1 MAIGRHTSA
10 RSGLA
15 LSVASVALVVSA
27 CGGDKNSGATAESW
41 CKFVAESDVVDEI
54 FDSLGVDPVE
64 TELGLKKVEE
74 FLKRLPKEAPPEIAE
89 DAKTIADGTQQLID
103 AFASA
108 SFEIADA
115 DLSFLADSELE
126 SNRDAAADRIDAY
139 SQNECGRSFG
149 SDDSA
154 SSDNDLSEDE
164 VSLSDFDPASGT
176 LRDQLIAQFE
186 SIGLTKE
193 ESSCIAANLDFSD
206 PAVQSGDVA
215 AMLDVFETCGIS
227 LDRLVELGSG

>member
-15 LSVASVALVVSA
+15 ASVASVALVVSA
-27 CGGDKNSGATAESW
+27 CGGDKNGGATAESW
-41 CKFVAESDVVDEI
+41 CNFVAESDVVDEI

-64 TELGLKKVEE
+64 TELGLKKVEA
-74 FLKRLPKEAPPEIAE
+74 FVKRLPNEAPPEIAD
-89 DAKTIADGTQQLID
+89 DAKTIADSTQQLID

-108 SFEIADA
+108 SYEIVDA
-115 DLSFLADSELE
+115 DLSFMADSELE

-139 SQNECGRSFG
+139 SQKECGRSFG

-164 VSLSDFDPASGT
+164 GSLSDFDPASGT
-176 LRDQLIAQFE
+176 LRDQLISQFE
-186 SIGLTKE
+186 SIGLTNE

-215 AMLDVFETCGIS
+215 AMLDVFDECGIS
-227 LDRLVELGSG
+227 LDRLVELGS